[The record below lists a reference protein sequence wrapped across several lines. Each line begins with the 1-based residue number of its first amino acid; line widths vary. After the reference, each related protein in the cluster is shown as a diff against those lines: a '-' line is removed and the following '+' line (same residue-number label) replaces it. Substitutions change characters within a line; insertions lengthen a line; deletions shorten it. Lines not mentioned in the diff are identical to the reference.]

1 MKKLIYILSLIA
13 LVNVTHAQLMGGEGA
28 PALQKGDIIVGGKL
42 ALGAVYGAN
51 VGFIAGAEYGFKQGF
66 LNIPKFPASLGIGGS
81 IGYSGYSKN
90 YAHWG
95 DYSYSNF
102 LILGSG
108 YWHVDLLKK
117 KEVDTYVVLN
127 LGFNITSVDAPN
139 IANAP
144 DYDSTD
150 GGLVFGTG
158 IGIKYYFIPNLAA
171 VAEVGFG
178 MGLLRI
184 GIDFRI

>member
-1 MKKLIYILSLIA
+1 MKRMIVFFSVVFMFSMA
-13 LVNVTHAQLMGGEGA
+13 HAELMGGPGA
-28 PALQKGDIIVGGKL
+28 PALSKGDIIVGGKL

-51 VGFIAGAEYGFKQGF
+51 VGFIASGEYGFKQGF

-81 IGYSGYSKN
+81 IGYSGYSED
-90 YAHWG
+90 YAYWG
-95 DYSYSNF
+95 EYSYSNF
-102 LILGSG
+102 LILGAG

-117 KEVDTYVVLN
+117 KAVDTYVVLN
-127 LGFNITSVDAPN
+127 LGYNITSVDIPN
-139 IANAP
+139 VSNAP

-184 GIDFRI
+184 GLDFKI

>member
-1 MKKLIYILSLIA
+1 MKKFIYILSIIA
-13 LVNVTHAQLMGGEGA
+13 LVNVSYGQLMGGPGA

-51 VGFIAGAEYGFKQGF
+51 VGLIASGEYGFKQGF
-66 LNIPKFPASLGIGGS
+66 LNIPNFPASLGIGGS
-81 IGYSGYSKN
+81 IGYSGYTKS
-90 YAHWG
+90 YGIYG
-95 DYSYSNF
+95 DYNYTNF

-127 LGFNITSVDAPN
+127 LGFNVSSFSSSVS
-139 IANAP
+139 NAP
-144 DYDSTD
+144 DYDSSY
-150 GGLVFGTG
+150 GGVVLGTG

-178 MGLLRI
+178 MGILRV
-184 GIDFRI
+184 GLDFKI